1 MTPIEYQQTIERFR
15 SGTLTRQEEYQYQV
29 AGVIAEA
36 KAREANQS
44 LMPSPWQNLQ
54 VALHQLSKDLLIAL
68 GITVLA
74 LHESAPSVAEKIP
87 NG

>member
-1 MTPIEYQQTIERFR
+1 MTPTEYQQTIERFR
-15 SGTLTRQEEYQYQV
+15 AGTLTRQEEYQYQV
-29 AGVIAEA
+29 AGFMAEA

-54 VALHQLSKDLLIAL
+54 VAPHQLSKDLLIAL

-74 LHESAPSVAEKIP
+74 LHESTSLASSEIS
-87 NG
+87 

>member
-15 SGTLTRQEEYQYQV
+15 AGTLSRQEEYQYQV
-29 AGVIAEA
+29 AGIIAEA
-36 KAREANQS
+36 QARESNQS

-54 VALHQLSKDLLIAL
+54 IAPNQINKDLLIAL

-74 LHESAPSVAEKIP
+74 LNESEPLS
-87 NG
+87 